1 MPKVGVNFRR
11 RLPLRRGQF
20 CTPVYT
26 DSAMRPLP
34 IVGWQI
40 LPILLLQIKSFLETI
55 SPEPSLLLSEAL
67 AACFHLGAHDPAIAM
82 GGAIDSLVRIPAVG
96 ETGIDD
102 FYEMLPEH
110 QTAALRRLAKA
121 ECDALWWIM
130 SRLCEDIDER
140 VNAFLERPIEGDWPY
155 LWIDAIFPNE
165 AAITRL
171 VGAILME
178 QSDEWAVQRARYMT
192 LETMAPLSDNPIIM
206 LSAVPGT

>member
-1 MPKVGVNFRR
+1 MLKSQYILPPVVGYARADKTEP
-11 RLPLRRGQF
+11 RLLACGIARVSPTEGGEILFEDRSVAVAPDDPHGGD
-20 CTPVYT
+20 CLA
-26 DSAMRPLP
+26 AMIAIALKEPLP

-130 SRLCEDIDER
+130 
-140 VNAFLERPIEGDWPY
+140 
-155 LWIDAIFPNE
+155 
-165 AAITRL
+165 AARKGRIAES
-171 VGAILME
+171 V
-178 QSDEWAVQRARYMT
+178 
-192 LETMAPLSDNPIIM
+192 
-206 LSAVPGT
+206 